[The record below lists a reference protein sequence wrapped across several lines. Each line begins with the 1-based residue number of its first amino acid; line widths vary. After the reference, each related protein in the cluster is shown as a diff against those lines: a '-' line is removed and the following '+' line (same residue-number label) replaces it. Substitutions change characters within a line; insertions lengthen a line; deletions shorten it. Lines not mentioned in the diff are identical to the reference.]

1 MEDIVDAQFG
11 PQAEG
16 KLIMKLGGHRKGMA
30 LSFLA
35 ALVIVGASPA
45 SAHEEHRRQREAAL
59 KAEQLRQEQV
69 AAQPGSA
76 GRAAAD
82 PTAMHAQMGE
92 MMDLPKIDRSKM
104 SYSARL
110 LDWLGRL
117 HPIIVHF
124 PIAFFPA
131 ALFTAIVGRRRP
143 AYAKPVQFLVVAGG
157 IIAPI
162 AAILGWFDGGF
173 TLATDDWMLSSHR
186 WLGTG
191 IGVGALALAIW
202 AIRKPEE
209 DRGSGMI
216 LGLGLMTVAIVI
228 QGWFGGALVHGI
240 EHMNW

>member
-1 MEDIVDAQFG
+1 
-11 PQAEG
+11 
-16 KLIMKLGGHRKGMA
+16 MKRKGRRIGIA

-35 ALVIVGASPA
+35 ALMIVGGSPA

-59 KAEQLRQEQV
+59 KAKQMRQAQAAARPTTV
-69 AAQPGSA
+69 APT
-76 GRAAAD
+76 AAD

-92 MMDLPKIDRSKM
+92 MMGMPKVDRSSM
-104 SYSARL
+104 SYAARV

-117 HPIIVHF
+117 HPMIVHF

-173 TLATDDWMLSSHR
+173 TLATDDWMLSYHR

-191 IGVGALALAIW
+191 IGVGALVLAIW
-202 AIRKPEE
+202 AIRKPEQ
-209 DRGSGMI
+209 DRSSVMI
-216 LGLGLMTVAIVI
+216 LGLGLMTAAIVT

-240 EHMNW
+240 NHMNW

>member
-1 MEDIVDAQFG
+1 MKFG
-11 PQAEG
+11 G
-16 KLIMKLGGHRKGMA
+16 YWIGIA

-35 ALVIVGASPA
+35 ALMISGASPA

-59 KAEQLRQEQV
+59 KAEQMRQEHL
-69 AAQPGSA
+69 ASSPGSA
-76 GRAAAD
+76 VAPAD
-82 PTAMHAQMGE
+82 PMAAHAQMGE
-92 MMDLPKIDRSKM
+92 MMGIPKVDRSKM

-124 PIAFFPA
+124 PIAFYPA
-131 ALFTAIVGRRRP
+131 AFFTAIVGRRRP

-162 AAILGWFDGGF
+162 AAILGWLDGGF
-173 TLATDDWMLSSHR
+173 VLATDDWMLSYHR

-202 AIRKPEE
+202 AIRKPED

-216 LGLGLMTVAIVI
+216 LGLGLMTAAIVV

-240 EHMNW
+240 GHMSW